1 MTPGAVLAALS
12 VHGAALIVE
21 EDRLRVRGRGEPL
34 PDDVRE
40 GVREHRALLLAL
52 HTGPAA
58 TPSTTGWVLNA
69 GRPGGA
75 VVYLRPAVAVY
86 GAARGFPR
94 GKGEEPGAYVARLQV
109 AILLRDG
116 ASRTDA
122 PPDTPLKK
130 E

>member
-12 VHGAALIVE
+12 LHGAALIVE
-21 EDRLRVRGRGEPL
+21 EGRLRVRGRGEPL

-69 GRPGGA
+69 GRIGGA
-75 VVYLRPAVAVY
+75 VVYLPPAVAAY
-86 GAARGFPR
+86 GEARGLPR
-94 GKGEEPGAYVARLQV
+94 GEGKEPGAYVARLRT
-109 AILLRDG
+109 AILPRDE
-116 ASRTDA
+116 ATNA
-122 PPDTPLKK
+122 
-130 E
+130 